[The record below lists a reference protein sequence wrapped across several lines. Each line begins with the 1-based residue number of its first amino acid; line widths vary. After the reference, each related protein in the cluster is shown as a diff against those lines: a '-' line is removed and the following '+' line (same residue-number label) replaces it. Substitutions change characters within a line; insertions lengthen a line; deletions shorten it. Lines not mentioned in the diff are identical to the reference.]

1 MLNRDKV
8 SSMQAGI
15 LYGYVGQV
23 EYIVNKMTK
32 EMGYDKVTVVA
43 TGGLA
48 PLIASKTDT
57 INYVDDQLTLE
68 GLKILYDKNKKQSV

>member
-1 MLNRDKV
+1 
-8 SSMQAGI
+8 
-15 LYGYVGQV
+15 
-23 EYIVNKMTK
+23 MTK

-68 GLKILYDKNKKQSV
+68 GLKILYEKNKKQSV